1 MKRFLTAALAVTLF
15 PIATLAADCQAQCV
29 TPKAVA
35 KGNRLVVAGTRIFDM
50 PTAGKLAAVIRENIP
65 LWAVAKQRNWLQLA
79 GSADSAP
86 YKDGAV
92 IGWALESEIDYQ
104 DLRNCN

>member
-1 MKRFLTAALAVTLF
+1 MKRFLTAALAATLL
-15 PIATLAADCQAQCV
+15 PTVALAADWQAQCV

-35 KGNRLVVAGTRIFDM
+35 KGNRLVVAGTRIFDK
-50 PTAGKLAAVIRENIP
+50 PTAGKPATVIRENIP

-79 GSADSAP
+79 GSADSSP
-86 YKDGAV
+86 YKDGVV